1 MDEERGTEEHVVAGL
16 DVLDILGFMDKKKK
30 RFLAIALNELEEIY
44 DAAGISRDSPEFQY
58 TRKLILDLV
67 NEYTR
72 SILRLIFGEIETE
85 KYVEKKEKEEEPEEE

>member
-1 MDEERGTEEHVVAGL
+1 MDEELGKDGHVVQGL
-16 DVLDILGFMDKKKK
+16 DVLEILRFMDKKKK
-30 RFLAIALNELEEIY
+30 RFLSIALNELEEIF

-72 SILRLIFGEIETE
+72 SILTLIFGKIETE
-85 KYVEKKEKEEEPEEE
+85 RYEEKKEPEDK

>member
-1 MDEERGTEEHVVAGL
+1 MDEERGKDGHVVAGL
-16 DVLDILGFMDKKKK
+16 DVLDILRFMGKKKD
-30 RFLAIALNELEEIY
+30 RFLAIALNELEEIF
-44 DAAGISRDSPEFQY
+44 DAAGISRDSQEFQY

-85 KYVEKKEKEEEPEEE
+85 KYKEKKEPEDN

>member
-1 MDEERGTEEHVVAGL
+1 MDEERGRDGHVVQGL

-30 RFLAIALNELEEIY
+30 RFLAISLNELEEIF
-44 DAAGISRDSPEFQY
+44 DAADISRDSPEFQY

-72 SILRLIFGEIETE
+72 SILVLIFGKIETE
-85 KYVEKKEKEEEPEEE
+85 KYIEKKEPEDK